1 MQCIVYWGPQRPGS
15 RGPNYLAPA
24 LAEDTSVRATS
35 DHNMTSPENSEI
47 SSGPTLKKHTV

>member
-1 MQCIVYWGPQRPGS
+1 MQCIVYWGAQRPGS

-47 SSGPTLKKHTV
+47 SSGPTLKIHTV